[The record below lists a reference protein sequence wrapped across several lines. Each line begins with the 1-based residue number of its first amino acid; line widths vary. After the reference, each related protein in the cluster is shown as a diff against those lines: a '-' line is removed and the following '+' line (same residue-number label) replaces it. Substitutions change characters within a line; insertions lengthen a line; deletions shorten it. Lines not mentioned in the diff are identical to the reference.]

1 MQVNSADIF
10 SFSENRERTN
20 RLIDNLRVG
29 VLLYGPDS
37 EIVYS
42 NKTAASLL
50 GIPSDQ
56 LNGRSAS
63 DIHLDI
69 LQEDGMVFPLERHPV
84 AIASKTGKRIDNIV
98 MGVLRPA
105 TSDRIWLLVNAEPL
119 LDDLGNVQEVICSFS
134 DITERRE
141 AEEKLNWLYRDLEA
155 RAYELASVNN
165 DLEKFVYVA
174 THDLQEP
181 LRLIG
186 SFVQLLKSKYDKQL
200 DDQAKEYIDYA
211 VEGAKRMKK
220 LILDLL
226 EYSRFSSRGQQALTD
241 MNNLLNEVV
250 TNATELLREVKGKI
264 IVGDLPVIYADT
276 VLIRQLFENL
286 ISNSIKYRS
295 ESAPLMIEVS
305 CEEDEQQFVFIVKD
319 NGIGID
325 PGYSEKIFNL
335 FQRLHHTGTY
345 EGTGVGLAIC
355 QKIVGIHRGKIWVHS
370 EKGQGS
376 RFCFSIPKT
385 KEGTNEEL

>member
-226 EYSRFSSRGQQALTD
+226 EYSRFSSRGQHALTD